1 MKKSASPP
9 PVSYVVVMLMN
20 IDQRGTD
27 MLPRYVLVLS
37 HRGPGDNDSSMVA
50 AEEMNI
56 VGPEHIYVFTQKKKQ
71 DQKSLCW
78 FAWSIATNYHFAT
91 NELGVVTSD
100 EIQLHH

>member
-27 MLPRYVLVLS
+27 MLPGYVLVLS
-37 HRGPGDNDSSMVA
+37 HRGPGGYDSSMVA

-56 VGPEHIYVFTQKKKQ
+56 VGPEHLHVCTKKEARPKIFV
-71 DQKSLCW
+71 LVCMV
-78 FAWSIATNYHFAT
+78 NR
-91 NELGVVTSD
+91 N
-100 EIQLHH
+100 QLPFRNQ